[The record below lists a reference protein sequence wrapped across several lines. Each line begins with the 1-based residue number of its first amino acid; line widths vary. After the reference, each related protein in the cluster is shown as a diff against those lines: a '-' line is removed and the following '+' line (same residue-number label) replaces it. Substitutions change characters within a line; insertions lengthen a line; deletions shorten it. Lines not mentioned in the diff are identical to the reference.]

1 MIFHCEQCGE
11 CCRHVNL
18 SPLYHP
24 LDRGDG
30 ICRYLEGNL
39 CSIYETRPL
48 LCRVEESYKA
58 FFQEKLSEEDYIR
71 LNQEACYKIK
81 QDYLEGGY

>member
-1 MIFHCEQCGE
+1 MFSCDRCGE

-18 SPLYHP
+18 SQLYCG

-30 ICRYLEGNL
+30 ICRYLQGNL

-48 LCRVEESYKA
+48 LCRVDESYEL
-58 FFQEKLSEEDYIR
+58 FFKDKMKREDYYNRNKRMCEKLKKYNR
-71 LNQEACYKIK
+71 
-81 QDYLEGGY
+81 